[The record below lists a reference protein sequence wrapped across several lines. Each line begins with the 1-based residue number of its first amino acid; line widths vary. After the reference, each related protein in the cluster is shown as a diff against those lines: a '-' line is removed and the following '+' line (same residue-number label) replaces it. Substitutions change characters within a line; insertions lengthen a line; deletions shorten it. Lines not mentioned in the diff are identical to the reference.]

1 MVKTVFG
8 GGSFMSQGALGAF
21 NTKEKTAEAM
31 DTLLAAGVTTIDTA
45 RIYPGSEEQ
54 IGQQEKRTQFTI
66 DTKVPGGFV
75 PGTAHKDTIV
85 AHAKEALEKV
95 NIKQFDI
102 LYIHSPDSNIPL
114 DDTLAGINEAHK
126 LGIFKRFGLSNYAPQ
141 DVQRVYD
148 LAKEKGYPLPEVYQG
163 NYNPVARHLEKD
175 LFPVLRKL
183 NIVFYA
189 YSPLAGGFLTKS
201 AADLDAGVGR
211 FNKDALGGM
220 YSGMYDK
227 PSLREG
233 LKTWNQIAEKE
244 GVAKAELAY
253 RWVAHHSALTEEGDG
268 VIFGASKLTQIEQ
281 TAAGIKKGK
290 LSQEA
295 AKSIDELWES
305 VKAEAPV
312 DNYVFSQQSKA

>member
-8 GGSFMSQGALGAF
+8 GGSFMSQGAMGAF

-45 RIYPGSEEQ
+45 RIYAGSEEQ

-66 DTKVPGGFV
+66 DTKVPGGFA
-75 PGTAHKDTIV
+75 PGTANKDTIV

-102 LYIHSPDSNIPL
+102 LYIHSPDPNIPL

-201 AADLDAGVGR
+201 AADLDAGTGR

-244 GVAKAELAY
+244 GVPKAELAY

-268 VIFGASKLTQIEQ
+268 VIFGASKLSQIEQ
-281 TAAGIKKGK
+281 TAGGIKKGK

-312 DNYVFSQQSKA
+312 DNYVWSQGSKA

>member
-1 MVKTVFG
+1 MVQTVFG
-8 GGSFMSQGALGAF
+8 GGSFGALGKFTTQETSAG
-21 NTKEKTAEAM
+21 AIDA
-31 DTLLAAGVTTIDTA
+31 LLAAGVTTIDTA
-45 RIYPGSEEQ
+45 RIYPDSEEQ
-54 IGQQEKRTQFTI
+54 LGLQEKRTQFTI
-66 DTKVPGGFV
+66 DTKVPGGFA
-75 PGTAHKDTIV
+75 PGTAHKDIIV

-95 NIKQFDI
+95 KIKQFDI
-102 LYIHSPDSNIPL
+102 LYIHSPDTEIPL
-114 DDTLAGINEAHK
+114 DDTLAGINEVHK

-141 DVQRVYD
+141 DVQRVHD

-211 FNKDALGGM
+211 FSKDALGGM
-220 YSGMYDK
+220 YSNMYDK
-227 PSLREG
+227 PTLREG
-233 LKTWNQIAEKE
+233 LKTWNQIADKE
-244 GVAKAELAY
+244 GVSKAELAY
-253 RWVAHHSALTEEGDG
+253 RWVAHHSALTEKGDA
-268 VIFGASKLTQIEQ
+268 VIFGASKLSQIEQ

-290 LSQEA
+290 LSEEA
-295 AKSIDELWES
+295 ANSVNQLWES

-312 DNYVFSQQSKA
+312 DNYVATRGSKA